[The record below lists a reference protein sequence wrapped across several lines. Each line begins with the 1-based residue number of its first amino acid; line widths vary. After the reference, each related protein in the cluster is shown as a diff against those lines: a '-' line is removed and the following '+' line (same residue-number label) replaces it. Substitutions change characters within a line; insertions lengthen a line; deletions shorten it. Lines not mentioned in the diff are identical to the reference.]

1 MNSESVKQIIIAYN
15 AIESACNAM
24 LKPARIEL
32 NDSESVAK
40 MPNVQYDTLEYIKTD
55 CKAIQKVLYRMADY
69 IGTMEESIYDDGEI
83 EEAGNMINDIL
94 FDVLPVSTKTFNPH
108 SISDV
113 AKICGV

>member
-1 MNSESVKQIIIAYN
+1 MDSNNTKQVVIAFH
-15 AIESACNAM
+15 AIESALEAM

-32 NDSESVAK
+32 TDSETVAK

-69 IGTMEESIYDDGEI
+69 IGTMEESICDDGEI